1 MARKSK
7 TYQPRP
13 KLSRE
18 QLSVI
23 FRNHDGDGD
32 GRLSTTELTAAFRYI
47 GAFLPSYRALH
58 ALLHTDSDGDG
69 FIGEKDFE
77 LLVNYAEK
85 RKYTDALWSSQ
96 LLGNAVARAAER
108 ALPPPIR
115 AHLMQIQKPFVGFF
129 IFYELSQSRSYTS
142 SSSSSSSSS
151 LDFFDG
157 SVRVQRVIVD

>member
-1 MARKSK
+1 MPIKLLYINTTAQQHSIASRQKRKGKKKKTSENKITNSAEMARKSK

-85 RKYTDALWSSQ
+85 RKYT
-96 LLGNAVARAAER
+96 
-108 ALPPPIR
+108 
-115 AHLMQIQKPFVGFF
+115 
-129 IFYELSQSRSYTS
+129 
-142 SSSSSSSSS
+142 
-151 LDFFDG
+151 
-157 SVRVQRVIVD
+157 VI

>member
-85 RKYTDALWSSQ
+85 RKYT
-96 LLGNAVARAAER
+96 
-108 ALPPPIR
+108 
-115 AHLMQIQKPFVGFF
+115 
-129 IFYELSQSRSYTS
+129 
-142 SSSSSSSSS
+142 
-151 LDFFDG
+151 
-157 SVRVQRVIVD
+157 VI